1 MATTIDSA
9 PRNQLGSDREDI
21 MGARTVPI
29 INQPPPPIIKT
40 TAPPDAGDPMDITTP
55 TKESAPRG
63 SSKSPGD
70 EGGKGSADRQQT
82 NGFSGGSGSNEQGS
96 SNTSSSASNSM
107 PAPAV
112 AAAAVHQPKIV
123 QTAFIHKLY
132 K

>member
-9 PRNQLGSDREDI
+9 PRNQLGSDRDDM
-21 MGARTVPI
+21 MGARTIPI

-70 EGGKGSADRQQT
+70 EGGKDSADRQQT
-82 NGFSGGSGSNEQGS
+82 NGFGGGSGSNEQS
-96 SNTSSSASNSM
+96 SNTNSSASNSM

-112 AAAAVHQPKIV
+112 AAAVLADVP
-123 QTAFIHKLY
+123 
-132 K
+132 

>member
-21 MGARTVPI
+21 MGARTIPI

-70 EGGKGSADRQQT
+70 EGGKDST
-82 NGFSGGSGSNEQGS
+82 NGFGGGSGSNEQS
-96 SNTSSSASNSM
+96 SNSNSSAGNSM